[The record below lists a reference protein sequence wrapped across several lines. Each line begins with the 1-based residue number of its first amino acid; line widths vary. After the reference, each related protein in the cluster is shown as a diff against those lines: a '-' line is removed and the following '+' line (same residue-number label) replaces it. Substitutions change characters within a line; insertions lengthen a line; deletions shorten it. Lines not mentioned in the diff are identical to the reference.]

1 MEILKK
7 ITDNIKA
14 QSIVRFQQQKLREQ
28 ADGLNQQSVRLGGQM
43 EVYLELYK
51 EQTGN
56 DLNDVVSSDPSVKA
70 MIDSAQQ
77 EGMKIAA
84 GNLPELQRINDIPVE
99 QNQVQQNQVQQNQ
112 VQQRKL
118 TPVQKSSGEARR
130 PPVQVVV
137 SDEPAPTGPGRD
149 DD

>member
-99 QNQVQQNQVQQNQ
+99 QNQVQQNQVQQ
-112 VQQRKL
+112 RKL